1 MKPLSSPTSNTR
13 IKTRMSHDHRTITS
27 GHTVLYDHHT
37 TSTVS
42 YDCHTINAVQVRI
55 IHGQV
60 RPDTASTSVQSSC
73 MVIES
78 WSTTDNTT
86 CCHIERNPI
95 MPLRKKKAPKRTVT
109 SENTKRASKALQS
122 LQPADPIDPDELG
135 DALVPP
141 DETSRNSDSDGSF

>member
-1 MKPLSSPTSNTR
+1 MKPFSSPTSTTR
-13 IKTRMSHDHRTITS
+13 INTRMSHDHRMIHTS

-42 YDCHTINAVQVRI
+42 YDCHTINTVQVRI

-60 RPDTASTSVQSSC
+60 RPDTVSTSVQSSC
-73 MVIES
+73 MVIQF

-95 MPLRKKKAPKRTVT
+95 MPPRKKKAPERIAT
-109 SENTKRASKALQS
+109 SENTKRY
-122 LQPADPIDPDELG
+122 G
-135 DALVPP
+135 RALVPSGF
-141 DETSRNSDSDGSF
+141 DLSFVFASCSSCNNRTTICFYRLET